1 MTRAF
6 VKDADDRP
14 EPEPPRPLSD
24 RPNYVTPHGLAQ
36 LRERLARA
44 RGDGNDRDAR
54 YYDGRV
60 EGAIVVDAAAQPR
73 ERVAF
78 GATVTVDTDGREQRY
93 TIVGEDEADPAHG
106 TISWISPLAEALL
119 DHNVGDTAVW
129 HRPVGD
135 AVLRIERIDY

>member
-14 EPEPPRPLSD
+14 EPEPPRPQSD

-36 LRERLARA
+36 LRDLLARA
-44 RGDGNDRDAR
+44 RSDGNERDTR
-54 YYDGRV
+54 YYDERV
-60 EGAIVVDAAAQPR
+60 DAAIVVESATQPR

-78 GATVTVDTDGREQRY
+78 GATVTVDTNGKTQSYR
-93 TIVGEDEADPAHG
+93 IVGEDEADPAHG

-119 DHNVGDTAVW
+119 DHRIGDTVIW
-129 HRPVGD
+129 RRPIGD
-135 AVLRIERIDY
+135 AALRVDKIEY